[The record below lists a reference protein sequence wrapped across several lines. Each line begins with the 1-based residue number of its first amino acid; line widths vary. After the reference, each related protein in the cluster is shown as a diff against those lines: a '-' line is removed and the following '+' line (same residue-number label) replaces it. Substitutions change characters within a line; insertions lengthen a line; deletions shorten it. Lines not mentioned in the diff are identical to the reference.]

1 MNHENAANQFGEK
14 AAVPIRIWTALCDM
28 ETLDAGG

>member
-14 AAVPIRIWTALCDM
+14 AAVPIRIWTALYDWCDV
-28 ETLDAGG
+28 GH

>member
-14 AAVPIRIWTALCDM
+14 AVLIRIWAALYDWCDV
-28 ETLDAGG
+28 GH